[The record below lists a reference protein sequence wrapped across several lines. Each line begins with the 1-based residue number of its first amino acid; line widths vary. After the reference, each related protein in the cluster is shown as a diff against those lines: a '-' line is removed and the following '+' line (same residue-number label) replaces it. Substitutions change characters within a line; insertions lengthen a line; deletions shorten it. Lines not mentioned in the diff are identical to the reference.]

1 MMNLSW
7 FVGLG
12 FMYVA
17 GQEEAYEVVRVSF
30 MVIVLC
36 SVCNGVEFLCS
47 NVYYCMKLVVH
58 VLHALFYFFLLGCK
72 TNDFIMRCSIACPPF
87 E

>member
-1 MMNLSW
+1 MRMFEKVLFLLLEAVIVHGSHVMMNLSW

-30 MVIVLC
+30 MVIVLL
-36 SVCNGVEFLCS
+36 SLI
-47 NVYYCMKLVVH
+47 H
-58 VLHALFYFFLLGCK
+58 
-72 TNDFIMRCSIACPPF
+72 I
-87 E
+87 

>member
-58 VLHALFYFFLLGCK
+58 VLHALF
-72 TNDFIMRCSIACPPF
+72 
-87 E
+87 